1 MQRYRLQS
9 GPHQK
14 RLSGIGR
21 WVFQKLEAQR
31 EIPCEIYSSNFLLVL
46 HCSFLPTC
54 SFPAP
59 LSTIFSSK
67 LPKLLSLL
75 LLSIFHSLL
84 SLSSCYLLPL
94 SLIFSFV
101 LFSFNFHFSFP
112 FLKPYEEIH
121 LYKEIRVSKD
131 PSGGG
136 ISCYSISHS
145 LTFTLP
151 MSLYLKCVSC

>member
-1 MQRYRLQS
+1 MVLTRRDCQELGGGSSRNLRPKEKFLVKFIAVTFS
-9 GPHQK
+9 
-14 RLSGIGR
+14 LSFTVLFYLR
-21 WVFQKLEAQR
+21 A
-31 EIPCEIYSSNFLLVL
+31 PSFLL
-46 HCSFLPTC
+46 S
-54 SFPAP
+54 P
-59 LSTIFSSK
+59 LFSP
-67 LPKLLSLL
+67 LNYQNFSLL

-84 SLSSCYLLPL
+84 SLSSCYLLAL

-136 ISCYSISHS
+136 TSCYSISHS
-145 LTFTLP
+145 LMFTLP